1 MPART
6 KHQIATR
13 AKGSAGLVISES
25 PGNVRSAG
33 ARDGPL
39 VSAYSALGVGPG
51 KANRHPRCRFVGAV
65 LPSKGMDAADDLTS
79 VPARPPA
86 RGPAEPLSEQESA
99 ATVLSGGSTAPPP
112 PTSISEL
119 GSLLEGRRLG
129 DYRLDEFVGGGGMGA
144 VFKALDTT
152 LDRIVAVKVLAGHQS
167 ADEEML
173 RRFRNE
179 AQSAARLNHENIGL
193 VHAVGSSDGWHFIVF
208 EYIEGTNL
216 RDLVRQRGPLSVA
229 AAVDVS
235 LQIAAALDHAG
246 RRNVTHRDIKPSN
259 IIITPAG
266 RAKLVDM
273 GLARLQQVAGEQD
286 LTVSGMTL
294 GTFDYISPEQARDA
308 RAADIRSDLYS
319 LGCTMFFMLIGRAPF
334 AEGTMVQKLLQH
346 QQEAPPAVEMLRTDV
361 PRRLAAVIRRL
372 MAKQPEERFAQ
383 PADLEAELV
392 AIAEEEGIDLT
403 VGRPM
408 LEAAPASR
416 RGVRGSLW
424 PWLGAAVCLA
434 ALVTALAIPTEEAI
448 MPEGPSRN
456 TARVQDAGPTNT
468 PIRMA
473 ATLGTDPDGA
483 GITEVLA
490 AAEDEAVI
498 ELAADRE
505 YLIGPIDL
513 GGKTLTIRA
522 AAGQRPLLRI
532 DDNQFAPTDDQPVA
546 WRIGGGQL
554 TLEGIDIR
562 LDGRADSVTSRRS
575 IFQIGPGG
583 GLICRNVGF
592 AVTAASGGQDN
603 ANEPTP
609 RDRII
614 TLLAASLEES
624 AAEVTEAGEQQQN
637 EVSSIPVRVEMTDV
651 VVNGEATVCGV
662 EGATGLSLTWRGGGA
677 TVIGRFLDVGG
688 SPSSV
693 GPLIGLRLDTAT
705 FACQEGF
712 IRLADA
718 PTQIRVPRLEAVVER
733 CRLLIP
739 EPAALIE
746 QIGVAEPEA
755 YQTAV
760 NWLDRLGRYEGS
772 RIFRR
777 IDGAGDTVEIDF
789 AAAPRPLA
797 HQPFFNSWPAGVP
810 VAE

>member
-1 MPART
+1 
-6 KHQIATR
+6 
-13 AKGSAGLVISES
+13 
-25 PGNVRSAG
+25 
-33 ARDGPL
+33 
-39 VSAYSALGVGPG
+39 
-51 KANRHPRCRFVGAV
+51 
-65 LPSKGMDAADDLTS
+65 MDAADDLTS

-86 RGPAEPLSEQESA
+86 RGPAEPQSEQESA

-229 AAVDVS
+229 ATVDIS
-235 LQIAAALDHAG
+235 FQIAAALDHASH
-246 RRNVTHRDIKPSN
+246 RNVTHRDIKPSN

-308 RAADIRSDLYS
+308 RTADIRSDLYS

-346 QQEAPPAVEMLRTDV
+346 QQEAPPAVEVLRTDV
-361 PRRLAAVIRRL
+361 PRRLAAAIRRL

-408 LEAAPASR
+408 LEAAPVSG
-416 RGVRGSLW
+416 RGVRRSLW
-424 PWLGAAVCLA
+424 PWLGALVCLA
-434 ALVTALAIPTEEAI
+434 ALVTALAIPTEEDIA
-448 MPEGPSRN
+448 PEEPLRN
-456 TARVQDAGPTNT
+456 SVRGQDAGAMNT
-468 PIRMA
+468 PIRIA
-473 ATLGTDPDGA
+473 AAPGTDPEGA
-483 GITEVLA
+483 GFAEALA

-498 ELAADRE
+498 ELVADRE
-505 YLIGPIDL
+505 YLIGPLDL
-513 GGKTLTIRA
+513 SGKTLTIRA

-532 DDNQFAPTDDQPVA
+532 DANQFSSTDDEPVA
-546 WRIGGGQL
+546 WRIGAGQL
-554 TLEGIDIR
+554 TLEGVDIR
-562 LDGRADSVTSRRS
+562 LDGSADSAAGRRS
-575 IFQIGPGG
+575 IFQIGPRG
-583 GLICRNVGF
+583 GLICRNVGL
-592 AVTAASGGQDN
+592 AVTAASGGQDSV
-603 ANEPTP
+603 NETTP

-614 TLLAASLEES
+614 TLSAVSLEES
-624 AAEVTEAGEQQQN
+624 VTGGAESGGQQQK
-637 EVSSIPVRVEMTDV
+637 EAISSSPGRVEMTDV
-651 VVNGEATVCGV
+651 VVNGEATVCSV
-662 EGATGLSLTWRGGGA
+662 EGATGLSLMWRGGGA
-677 TVIGRFLDVGG
+677 TVVGRFLDVEG

-693 GPLIGLRLDTAT
+693 GPLIGLRLDAAT

-712 IRLADA
+712 VRLADS
-718 PTQIRVPRLEAVVER
+718 PTQSRVPQLEAVVER
-733 CRLLIP
+733 CRLLVP

-760 NWLDRLGRYEGS
+760 NWLDRQGRYEGS

-777 IDGAGDTVEIDF
+777 IDGAGDAIEIDF

-797 HQPFFNSWPAGVP
+797 HQPFFNSWPAGLP

>member
-1 MPART
+1 
-6 KHQIATR
+6 
-13 AKGSAGLVISES
+13 
-25 PGNVRSAG
+25 
-33 ARDGPL
+33 
-39 VSAYSALGVGPG
+39 
-51 KANRHPRCRFVGAV
+51 
-65 LPSKGMDAADDLTS
+65 MDADDLTS

-86 RGPAEPLSEQESA
+86 ASPAGPQPESRPEVEPESA

-152 LDRIVAVKVLAGHQS
+152 LERTVAVKVLAGHQS

-229 AAVDVS
+229 ATVDIS
-235 LQIAAALDHAG
+235 LQIAAALDHAA

-259 IIITPAG
+259 IIITPDG

-319 LGCTMFFMLIGRAPF
+319 LGCTIFFMLVGRAPF

-346 QQEAPPAVEMLRTDV
+346 QQEPPPAVETLRTDV

-372 MAKQPEERFAQ
+372 MAKQPEERYQQ
-383 PADLEAELV
+383 PSQLEAELL
-392 AIAEEEGIDLT
+392 AIADEEGIDLT
-403 VGRPM
+403 AGRPT
-408 LEAAPASR
+408 LEAEPAAGR
-416 RGVRGSLW
+416 RVRDSLW
-424 PWLGAAVCLA
+424 PWLAAAGCLA
-434 ALVTALAIPTEEAI
+434 ALVAGLAVPSNEEAV
-448 MPEGPSRN
+448 PP
-456 TARVQDAGPTNT
+456 
-468 PIRMA
+468 A
-473 ATLGTDPDGA
+473 AT
-483 GITEVLA
+483 A
-490 AAEDEAVI
+490 AATGKTVLPSAAAPEEGGAVRVTAVPGIDAEWLGLAQAVAAAADEAVI
-498 ELAADRE
+498 ELVADRE
-505 YLIGPIDL
+505 YLIGPLDL
-513 GGKTLTIRA
+513 EGKSLTVRA
-522 AAGQRPLLRI
+522 APGQRPLLRI
-532 DDNQFAPTDDQPVA
+532 DDSQFPLVDEPQVT
-546 WRIGGGQL
+546 WTIGNGRL

-562 LDGRADSVTSRRS
+562 LDGRTDSTAGRRT
-575 IFQIGPGG
+575 IFRVGSGG
-583 GLICRNVGF
+583 GLICRNVGL
-592 AVTAASGGQDN
+592 AVTEGAGGFDAAVAAAITDQ
-603 ANEPTP
+603 
-609 RDRII
+609 II
-614 TLLAASLEES
+614 TVAPPLLEQAVEASQETKPAETAAGLPP
-624 AAEVTEAGEQQQN
+624 AVVTMIDT
-637 EVSSIPVRVEMTDV
+637 VI
-651 VVNGEATVCGV
+651 NGEATCCGID
-662 EGATGLSLTWRGGGA
+662 GAAGISLRWLGGGV
-677 TVIGRFLDVGG
+677 TVAGRFLDAAGDARV
-688 SPSSV
+688 SEN
-693 GPLIGLRLDTAT
+693 GPVVRLALEEAT
-705 FACQEGF
+705 FACQEGLV
-712 IRLADA
+712 RLADSPA
-718 PTQIRVPRLEAVVER
+718 QIRVPRLEAVVDR
-733 CRLLIP
+733 CRFLLP

-755 YQTAV
+755 YQAAV
-760 NWLDRLGRYEGS
+760 DWRDRVGRYEGS

-777 IDGAGDTVEIDF
+777 IDGAGDAVEIDF

-797 HQPFFNSWPAGVP
+797 HQPFFNSWPSRQPAGN
-810 VAE
+810 